1 MRAASSGE
9 DSRELLREVATL
21 LLAAGASV
29 WVLLEGSALGSFAA
43 LCILGLPAA
52 IFLRAGL
59 ASPAAGRG
67 SRPSQ
72 AVSTVVG
79 LSLTLLALREFVDW
93 VGSSGDASN
102 GINVFWTFGV
112 VAALAAFAALERGI
126 RFCLLFASL
135 AATVSFSGLCQAV
148 LPGGI
153 EAHYGAYRALLLAW
167 ALVLASLATGL
178 ARGAGQRAVRG
189 EPVRAVE
196 SATSPGGNPSLWQ
209 ASELLTAAG
218 LSAVLAGSLGIL
230 SAVEVFRLE
239 LGLES
244 ARSSVGWELV
254 LLVAAIALI
263 ATGARL
269 GVRGPTWAG
278 ALGLILF
285 TILVGFDIGGSPPQR
300 GEFGAWPLVL
310 VLLGAIG
317 LVAASVPE
325 AGDRIS
331 IPGRRRK
338 VGDRTAVSEAPDAS
352 ESASDTEAGGGPG

>member
-1 MRAASSGE
+1 MRAVSSGE
-9 DSRELLREVATL
+9 DSRDLLREVATL
-21 LLAAGASV
+21 LLAAGAAV
-29 WVLLEGSALGSFAA
+29 WVLREGSALGSFAA
-43 LCILGLPAA
+43 LCILGLPGA
-52 IFLRAGL
+52 IFLRSGL
-59 ASPAAGRG
+59 ASPPPERG

-79 LSLTLLALREFVDW
+79 LSLMLLALREFVDW

-112 VAALAAFAALERGI
+112 VAALAAFAGLERGI
-126 RFCLLFASL
+126 RFCLLFAGL
-135 AATVSFSGLCQAV
+135 AATVSFSGLCQVV
-148 LPGGI
+148 LPDGI

-167 ALVLASLATGL
+167 ALALAALATGL

-218 LSAVLAGSLGIL
+218 LSAVLAGGLGIL
-230 SAVEVFRLE
+230 SSVEVFRLE

-244 ARSSVGWELV
+244 ARSSAGWELI
-254 LLVAAIALI
+254 LLIAAIALI
-263 ATGARL
+263 AAGARL

-278 ALGLILF
+278 ALGLVLF
-285 TILVGFDIGGSPPQR
+285 TVLVGFDIAGSPPQR
-300 GEFGAWPLVL
+300 GQFGVWPLVL
-310 VLLGAIG
+310 LLLGAIG

-325 AGDRIS
+325 AGDRIR
-331 IPGRRRK
+331 IPGRKGK
-338 VGDRTAVSEAPDAS
+338 VGGANLAGEAPDAS
-352 ESASDTEAGGGPG
+352 EGAPEAEAGGGSG